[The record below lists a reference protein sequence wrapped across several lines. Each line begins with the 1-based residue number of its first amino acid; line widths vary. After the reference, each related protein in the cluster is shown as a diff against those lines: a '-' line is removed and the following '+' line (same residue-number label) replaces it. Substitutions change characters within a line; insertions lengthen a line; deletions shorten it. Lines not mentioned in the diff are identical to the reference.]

1 MLEAS
6 VSKDDIDNWPE
17 KAIQGNKNLMMEA
30 ASVGFA
36 VLLEE
41 MPEDRGTMAQEAI
54 EPTWRGEEIVWGTNS
69 SYALWQEKGTDPG
82 HSPPIRPLLE
92 WGDRKFGNQSPSTS
106 EVMRRIEK
114 GAWGPDLFAHGGLA
128 VWSKIRS
135 EGIEGKGF
143 MQESLDAAESA
154 LQSGDP
160 QEYMEDELL

>member
-54 EPTWRGEEIVWGTNS
+54 EPTWRDDRVVWGTTAP
-69 SYALWQEKGTDPG
+69 YALAQEKGTAPFT
-82 HSPPIRPLLE
+82 PPVKPLLE

-128 VWSKIRS
+128 VWSKIRE

-143 MQESLDAAESA
+143 MEDSLEAAEGA

-160 QEYMEDELL
+160 QEYMENELL